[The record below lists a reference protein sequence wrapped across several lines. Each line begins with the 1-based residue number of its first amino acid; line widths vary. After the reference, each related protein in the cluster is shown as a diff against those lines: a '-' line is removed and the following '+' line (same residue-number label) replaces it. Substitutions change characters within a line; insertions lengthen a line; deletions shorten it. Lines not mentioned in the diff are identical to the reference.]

1 MENASKAL
9 IIAGA
14 ILLAILLISL
24 GIMIYTQAQ
33 DTVQNSGMTQAS
45 VTSFNN
51 QFTKYEGDIKGT
63 MVRSMIQEVRA
74 VNADSEQNEI
84 TIKVNGEDS
93 PVTNEITNNNT
104 YNVTMKYGDDG
115 RINDIIVKSYTDY
128 ANNTLGGNLD
138 VNATS

>member
-74 VNADSEQNEI
+74 VNADSAENEI
-84 TIKVNGEDS
+84 TIKVNNDAA
-93 PVTNEITNNNT
+93 PVTKKIVNNNT
-104 YNVTMKYGDDG
+104 YRVSMEYGSDG
-115 RINDIIVKSYTDY
+115 RINNIVVKTLDS
-128 ANNTLGGNLD
+128 AGNTNGNLN
-138 VNATS
+138 VNNSAA

>member
-74 VNADSEQNEI
+74 VNADSKENEI
-84 TIKVNGEDS
+84 TIKVNNNAS
-93 PVTNEITNNNT
+93 PVTKKIVNNNT
-104 YNVTMKYGDDG
+104 YRVSMEYGADG
-115 RINDIIVKSYTDY
+115 RINNIVVKTIGSDGN
-128 ANNTLGGNLD
+128 ANGNLN
-138 VNATS
+138 VNNSAT

>member
-45 VTSFNN
+45 VTSFNS

-63 MVRSMIQEVRA
+63 MVRSLIQEVRA
-74 VNADSEQNEI
+74 VNADSKENEI
-84 TIKVNGEDS
+84 TITVNGDNA
-93 PVTNEITNNNT
+93 PVTSSVVNNNT
-104 YNVTMKYGDDG
+104 YRVTMQYGDDG
-115 RINDIIVKSYTDY
+115 RINNIVIKTF
-128 ANNTLGGNLD
+128 NNGTVTNNNL
-138 VNATS
+138 VV

>member
-74 VNADSEQNEI
+74 VNADTAENEI
-84 TIKVNGEDS
+84 TIKVNNNPS
-93 PVTNEITNNNT
+93 PVTKKIINNNT
-104 YNVTMKYGDDG
+104 YNVTMEYGDDG
-115 RINDIIVKSYTDY
+115 RINNIVVKTLDS
-128 ANNTLGGNLD
+128 AGNPNENLNVNNST
-138 VNATS
+138 T

>member
-74 VNADSEQNEI
+74 VNADSAENEI
-84 TIKVNGEDS
+84 TVTVNS
-93 PVTNEITNNNT
+93 SSNPLTKNIVNNNT
-104 YNVTMKYGDDG
+104 YHVTMSYGDDG
-115 RINDIIVKSYTDY
+115 RINNIKVQSYTDY
-128 ANNTLGGNLD
+128 ANNTLGGNLN
-138 VNATS
+138 VN